1 MRRIILASGSPRRR
15 ELLSQTG
22 LEFEVIPGEVDEDTV
37 VAKLDAYFKAASAAG
52 ATAASTDFA
61 ASAAGAAVSSADFAA
76 PHADPAAA
84 SDNPAA
90 SSVYP
95 AEVVKALSL
104 SKAEAVATQIS
115 EGIVIGSDTIVWD
128 NGILGKPK
136 DRADA
141 HRMLRQLQG
150 RVHSVFTG
158 VTVLVKDEE
167 TLKKNTFF
175 CETKVDVYPMT
186 EAETQGYLDSGEPM
200 DKAGAYGIQG
210 KFGLWVKGIEGD
222 YNSVVGLPLSALWQI
237 LKQYV

>member
-1 MRRIILASGSPRRR
+1 MKRIILASGSPRRR

-22 LEFEVIPGEVDEDTV
+22 LEFEVIPGEVDEDAV
-37 VAKLDAYFKAASAAG
+37 VANLNASFA
-52 ATAASTDFA
+52 A
-61 ASAAGAAVSSADFAA
+61 ASAAGAANLAA
-76 PHADPAAA
+76 SPAGAAA
-84 SDNPAA
+84 STTDLTASPADSAA
-90 SSVYP
+90 SPVYP

-104 SKAEAVATQIS
+104 SKAEAVAAQIS

-158 VTVLVKDEE
+158 VTVLVKEGK
-167 TLKKNTFF
+167 TVKKHTFF
-175 CETKVDVYPMT
+175 SETKVDVYPMT
-186 EAETQGYLDSGEPM
+186 EAETQSYIDTGEPM

-222 YNSVVGLPLSALWQI
+222 YNSVVGLPLSALWQV

>member
-22 LEFEVIPGEVDEDTV
+22 LEFEVIPGKVDEDAV
-37 VAKLDAYFKAASAAG
+37 VANLNASFAAASAAG
-52 ATAASTDFA
+52 SAKSAVSPASAAASTTDFTASPAGSAVASDDSA
-61 ASAAGAAVSSADFAA
+61 ASTI
-76 PHADPAAA
+76 
-84 SDNPAA
+84 
-90 SSVYP
+90 YP
-95 AEVVKALSL
+95 AEVVKALSS
-104 SKAEAVATQIS
+104 SKAEAVAAQIS

-128 NGILGKPK
+128 DGILGKPK

-150 RVHSVFTG
+150 RIHSVFTG
-158 VTVLVKDEE
+158 VTVLVKEGE
-167 TLKKNTFF
+167 TVKKHTFF

-186 EAETQGYLDSGEPM
+186 EAETQSYLDTGEPM

-222 YNSVVGLPLSALWQI
+222 YNSVVGLPLSALWQV
-237 LKQYV
+237 LRQYV

>member
-1 MRRIILASGSPRRR
+1 MKRIILASGSPRRR

-22 LEFEVIPGEVDEDTV
+22 LEFEVIPGEVDEDAV
-37 VAKLDAYFKAASAAG
+37 VANLNASFA
-52 ATAASTDFA
+52 A
-61 ASAAGAAVSSADFAA
+61 ASAAGAANLAA
-76 PHADPAAA
+76 SPAGAAA
-84 SDNPAA
+84 STTDLTASPADSAA

-104 SKAEAVATQIS
+104 SKAEAVAAQIS

-158 VTVLVKDEE
+158 VTVLVKEGE
-167 TLKKNTFF
+167 KVKKHTFF
-175 CETKVDVYPMT
+175 SETKVDVYPMT
-186 EAETQGYLDSGEPM
+186 EAETQSYIDTGEPM

-222 YNSVVGLPLSALWQI
+222 YNSVVGLPLSALWQV